1 MTTTTLREKFEAA
14 FLEGKSRENILVSS
28 QLQLGADGE
37 YFNPNTKALFA
48 YFCKGAASVVVE
60 LPALSA
66 KAWHVENGVGTG
78 LVRYD
83 EACAA
88 VEAAGG
94 TVKL

>member
-1 MTTTTLREKFEAA
+1 MMTTTTLREKFEAA

-60 LPALSA
+60 LPEVDTWS
-66 KAWHVENGVGTG
+66 HSSEG
-78 LVRYD
+78 LTAYRR
-83 EACAA
+83 ECQEHI
-88 VEAAGG
+88 EAAGG
-94 TVKL
+94 TVKQ